1 MSLDEADL
9 TPAAGWIAP
18 EVSAEFPGLR
28 LDWVTVA
35 GARRP
40 SPAPVVRRLRRLA
53 GRYRGESVVAMR
65 TQAIPHAYRTFYRQI
80 GLDPD
85 VERIPSEAAA
95 VNRLLH
101 GGFRS
106 RDLIQDALLIAVIE
120 TGIPV
125 WALDADG
132 IDAAGLG
139 IRVSTETDR
148 LGDEGEA
155 LGAGQLVV
163 ADAAAVHAVLFG
175 RLAPGHEVTAR
186 SRRVTLFSVGVT
198 GVPAIHVEEALWMC
212 MEALG
217 ES

>member
-1 MSLDEADL
+1 MTVDEADL
-9 TPAAGWIAP
+9 APAAGWIAP

-28 LDWVTVA
+28 LDWVTVD
-35 GARRP
+35 GARRS

-53 GRYRGESVVAMR
+53 GRYRGSSVVAMR

-85 VERIPSEAAA
+85 VERIPSEEAA

-106 RDLIQDALLIAVIE
+106 RDLVHDALLIAVVE

-125 WALDADG
+125 WALDADA
-132 IDAAGLG
+132 IDPGGLG
-139 IRVSTETDR
+139 IRVSTHADR

-163 ADAAAVHAVLFG
+163 ADAAGVHAVLFG
-175 RLAPGHEVTAR
+175 RVAPGHAVTPR
-186 SRRVTLFSVGVT
+186 SRRITLFSIGVG
-198 GVPAIHVEEALWMC
+198 GVPAIHVEEALWIC
-212 MEALG
+212 LEVLG
-217 ES
+217 KA